1 MPYAGPHDLQKSEEI
16 IRQYLRWPQ
25 PPNDMVMADW
35 LAEMSLQDLLEELT
49 YAVPDRLTDE
59 DDIPDALLA
68 GEFTVDM
75 SLITP

>member
-1 MPYAGPHDLQKSEEI
+1 
-16 IRQYLRWPQ
+16 
-25 PPNDMVMADW
+25 MVMADW